1 MSEQDLRMQYANVP
15 KRFKA
20 AELDD
25 FDKGIADT
33 CREFLKV
40 DDWGCLAVIGPVGT
54 GKTHLASALAKE
66 YCLRRNALY
75 TTAYAMS
82 QRVMADR
89 NASHFTKYSLL
100 IIDEIGRT
108 FDTEAEKSR
117 LFDIINNRYE
127 NLKPTIVVG
136 NATLDEVKKSVG
148 PAIWDRLKEN
158 MTAITLAGKSRR

>member
-1 MSEQDLRMQYANVP
+1 MSEQTLRMLYANVP
-15 KRFKA
+15 KRFKGA
-20 AELDD
+20 TLDD
-25 FDKGIADT
+25 FNEGTANT
-33 CREFLKV
+33 CREFLKD
-40 DDWGCLAVIGPVGT
+40 DDWRCLAVIGPVGT
-54 GKTHLASALAKE
+54 GKTHLAAAIARE
-66 YCLRRNALY
+66 YCARRNAIY

-89 NASHFTKYSLL
+89 NADHFNKNPLL

-108 FDTEAEKSR
+108 FETEAEKTR
-117 LFDIINNRYE
+117 LFDIINHRYE
-127 NLKPTIVVG
+127 NMMLTVVVG